1 MLQVNIEILHC
12 TGARYNSLYMLQV
25 NIETLHCSDLIEEAV
40 RTNDVR
46 SLITQLR
53 ERWNMYYP
61 IMTEIDQVS
70 ERSVSRLALVLSNFW
85 NALHSCL
92 FEIIFVMFLLYNWCL
107 KFYCSHAVDWIQDE
121 GLVRV
126 LVGKGGTIMF
136 TLKMPPGYPFK
147 GEITITNTS
156 GLPANVHVEDCK
168 VCYLLTWIK
177 QSVNKTLL

>member
-70 ERSVSRLALVLSNFW
+70 ERSVSRLALVLSNF
-85 NALHSCL
+85 
-92 FEIIFVMFLLYNWCL
+92 
-107 KFYCSHAVDWIQDE
+107 
-121 GLVRV
+121 
-126 LVGKGGTIMF
+126 
-136 TLKMPPGYPFK
+136 
-147 GEITITNTS
+147 
-156 GLPANVHVEDCK
+156 
-168 VCYLLTWIK
+168 
-177 QSVNKTLL
+177 